1 LFTEDGLKLGDILE
15 YCDKLAHDGSNHLR
29 VLLVWL
35 QLEVGNIGKRDGR
48 KEWVQEA
55 DLG

>member
-1 LFTEDGLKLGDILE
+1 LFTEDGLELSDILE
-15 YCDKLAHDGSNHLR
+15 YCDKLAHDGSNHLGI
-29 VLLVWL
+29 LLVRL

-48 KEWVQEA
+48 EEWVQEA